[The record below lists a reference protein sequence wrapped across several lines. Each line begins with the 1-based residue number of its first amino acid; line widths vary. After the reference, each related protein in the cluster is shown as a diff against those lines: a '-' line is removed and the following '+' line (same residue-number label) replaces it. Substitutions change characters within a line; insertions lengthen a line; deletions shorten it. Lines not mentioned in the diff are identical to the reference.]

1 MQQTE
6 IASPTLLTCTCC
18 LRAAW
23 NGRNIV
29 CVSQNVFTVFF
40 RMLPIRYG
48 SINTWT
54 GELMGFRS
62 MGNFNIVNPAER
74 RYIPNPEHM
83 RTSRGRRQCQR
94 IRNDMDESEAGGPT
108 KQCILCNEFGHRDTN
123 CPTFVTGRGR
133 GNRGRR
139 GGRGSRGVRARG
151 RS

>member
-18 LRAAW
+18 LRTTW

-29 CVSQNVFTVFF
+29 CVSIFLKDSV
-40 RMLPIRYG
+40 L
-48 SINTWT
+48 NTWT
-54 GELMGFRS
+54 CELMGFRS
-62 MGNFNIVNPAER
+62 MGNFNSVNPAER
-74 RYIPNPEHM
+74 RYIPNAEHM

-94 IRNDMDESEAGGPT
+94 IRNDMDESEAGGLT
-108 KQCILCNEFGHRDTN
+108 RQCILCNEFGHRDTN